1 MHMISPKI
9 RCVPYHI
16 ARGKLLHLGF
26 HFWKHRLKTF
36 GLIYEE
42 KRVLSTKCTAG
53 LKWWGLQFWVV
64 HNNIRLQISVV
75 FIYRYSTFLEIFCIL
90 YFIQTTIRKVCS
102 LTEPLFLFGC
112 LHLETHNRVNQEQL
126 PIFLPSCPK

>member
-42 KRVLSTKCTAG
+42 KYVLSTKCTVG

-64 HNNIRLQISVV
+64 HDNIDCKYLLFSFIGTVHFWNLLHFIFHSDNYTKSVFV
-75 FIYRYSTFLEIFCIL
+75 DWTPFLECHPMALSWFHPGRWVTFLW
-90 YFIQTTIRKVCS
+90 S
-102 LTEPLFLFGC
+102 D
-112 LHLETHNRVNQEQL
+112 
-126 PIFLPSCPK
+126 

>member
-26 HFWKHRLKTF
+26 HFWKHHLKTF

-75 FIYRYSTFLEIFCIL
+75 FIYRYSTFLEIL
-90 YFIQTTIRKVCS
+90 LSFIFHSDNYTKSVFVDWT
-102 LTEPLFLFGC
+102 PFLFGC
-112 LHLETHNRVNQEQL
+112 LHLETHNGVNQEQL